1 MHSAGCVVR
10 VILPAY
16 QDVVIGCGRR
26 KYSLFDAEI
35 G

>member
-1 MHSAGCVVR
+1 MRSAGCVVR
-10 VILPAY
+10 VILPTY

-26 KYSLFDAEI
+26 EYSLFDAEM